1 LQLLIARQK
10 AVTTN
15 ERSSAIRKTAKY
27 VNQVPIIVCAN
38 GPEGCDLG
46 PRHTD
51 RIGDDRVVQLPGLG
65 NYRNIAV
72 AG

>member
-15 ERSSAIRKTAKY
+15 ERSSAIPKTAES

-38 GPEGCDLG
+38 GQEGCNLV
-46 PRHTD
+46 PCRTD
-51 RIGDDRVVQLPGLG
+51 CIGDDRLVQLPGVG